1 MPSEPRFPKPMSDA
15 DPQEVGAAGAPV
27 KPGRKRWV
35 TRLKRMGLLGLAAG
49 GIWLAWV
56 VYLART
62 EPAFFAQIDAQRQ
75 QMSEG
80 QLQELAQGAADKF
93 AHLVELSN
101 PLDSA
106 QAVSPGAAG
115 VPGTAGS
122 LTSTDGLDLTAA
134 GPDTLPLRKGLQRS
148 TAARKSN
155 LDIDPGPHRIDLSRQ
170 EMNAL
175 LQTHLNEWASQ
186 RGYQMPAEISSPMVA
201 LDGERLLLGFRVDVA
216 GVVHAVSAEA
226 TLRFQTD
233 GKARLKVH
241 NYNLGQ
247 LPVPVEALGATLLKR
262 APNDSR
268 AQELAGWLDKLAD
281 FEFRPLVKLPSR
293 HKARVVKYEP
303 NADGVRLTVMI
314 EPPTKY

>member
-1 MPSEPRFPKPMSDA
+1 MPSEPRSPRPPLAA
-15 DPQEVGAAGAPV
+15 DPQEVGAAVAPV
-27 KPGRKRWV
+27 RPGRKRWV
-35 TRLKRMGLLGLAAG
+35 TRLKRLGLLGLAAG

-56 VYLART
+56 MYLARS
-62 EPAFFAQIDAQRQ
+62 EPAFFAQIDAQRE
-75 QMSEG
+75 QMTEG
-80 QLQELAQGAADKF
+80 QVQELAQGAAEKF

-106 QAVSPGAAG
+106 QAVSPGAAA
-115 VPGTAGS
+115 VMDA
-122 LTSTDGLDLTAA
+122 AA
-134 GPDTLPLRKGLQRS
+134 GPDTLPIRKGLQRS
-148 TAARKSN
+148 TAQRKSN

-201 LDGERLLLGFRVDVA
+201 LEGERLLLGFRVDVA

-226 TLRFQTD
+226 TLKFQTD

-241 NYNLGQ
+241 DYNLGQ

-303 NADGVRLTVMI
+303 NEDGVRLTVMI